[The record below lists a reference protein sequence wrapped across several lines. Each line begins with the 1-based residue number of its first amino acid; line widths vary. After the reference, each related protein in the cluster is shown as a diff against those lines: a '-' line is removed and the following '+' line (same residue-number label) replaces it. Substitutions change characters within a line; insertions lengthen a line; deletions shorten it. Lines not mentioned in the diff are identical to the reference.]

1 MVIAIDGPAASGKTI
16 TAKLI
21 AEKLGFKHLDT
32 GAMYRAIALYFIRN
46 KITKFDDS
54 SYLQSILETINI
66 EYSFSN
72 NLIILNGEDVSDRI
86 RKADIADNVSKISSV
101 KLVRKYLVQIQQNIS
116 TNKNIV
122 VEGRDI
128 GTVVFPNAEIKI
140 FLFADL
146 NSRVK
151 RRYAQLSTFDSKID
165 KNEIEKSII
174 KRDRMDSTRLDSP
187 LIRASDALEIDTT
200 NLTIEEQTEKI
211 LKIIKRKING
221 RKFN

>member
-86 RKADIADNVSKISSV
+86 RKADIADSVSKISSV
-101 KLVRKYLVQIQQNIS
+101 KLVRKYLVQIQQNMS